1 MASARGRLLAFL
13 GIVALGAA
21 GFGWLQY
28 SGDAP
33 KKRDAKDRGRAVRTL
48 DVQPIEVV
56 PRVTGYGV
64 VQAQRTWQAVAEV
77 GGTIVQVADNLE
89 VGRTIEKGT
98 QLFKIDP
105 GSYELEQNRVE
116 ASVRGVRAQIAEIKT
131 REESA
136 RANLKIERRVLD
148 LANKDLE
155 RAKKAFEG
163 GLGAQT
169 GVEQAERGVLT
180 AQKSVQSLENTL
192 LELPASRRVLEAQI
206 AQQEAGV
213 EGARKDI
220 AKTTVVAPFTMRI
233 REVNASLHQAVGSG
247 QVVVV
252 GDGIDVMEVAAH
264 MPVGT
269 IGPLMGPSD
278 APPTVVPPSTDGPE
292 VEPLGEGGAAPATS
306 AAPEPEPAPAPRRP
320 SRASRISALIRLKS
334 QDVEQSW
341 EGKFRRFQGVD
352 PTTRTVGVVVEVST
366 PRRRPGQTGPPLSS
380 GMHVEVELR
389 GVARKNCLA
398 IPRAALVGTKV
409 YVVGKEERLEM
420 REVEIEILQEQYAC
434 ISKGLSQGDSLV
446 LTSLSPAVEGM
457 LLSPRKDDAAATW
470 LSTVAKGEPVAP

>member
-13 GIVALGAA
+13 GIVALGAVR
-21 GFGWLQY
+21 FGWLQY

-148 LANKDLE
+148 LATKDLE
-155 RAKKAFEG
+155 RAKKALEG

-169 GVEQAERGVLT
+169 GAPKR
-180 AQKSVQSLENTL
+180 SMRRS
-192 LELPASRRVLEAQI
+192 PASPSTWRTPPTASPSP
-206 AQQEAGV
+206 
-213 EGARKDI
+213 RKPPPSPPSWQRQSGSDI
-220 AKTTVVAPFTMRI
+220 YW
-233 REVNASLHQAVGSG
+233 
-247 QVVVV
+247 
-252 GDGIDVMEVAAH
+252 
-264 MPVGT
+264 
-269 IGPLMGPSD
+269 
-278 APPTVVPPSTDGPE
+278 APPHRKRWCVRNKPTAKWSSGVC
-292 VEPLGEGGAAPATS
+292 
-306 AAPEPEPAPAPRRP
+306 APRSTTSTHRLRSSTAP
-320 SRASRISALIRLKS
+320 HDCCANTPRRCRRLKS
-334 QDVEQSW
+334 RHESR
-341 EGKFRRFQGVD
+341 E
-352 PTTRTVGVVVEVST
+352 
-366 PRRRPGQTGPPLSS
+366 TGESFA
-380 GMHVEVELR
+380 G
-389 GVARKNCLA
+389 A
-398 IPRAALVGTKV
+398 
-409 YVVGKEERLEM
+409 
-420 REVEIEILQEQYAC
+420 
-434 ISKGLSQGDSLV
+434 
-446 LTSLSPAVEGM
+446 
-457 LLSPRKDDAAATW
+457 
-470 LSTVAKGEPVAP
+470 